1 VTAPTIQPGTRCE
14 CRDHGCSSDT
24 DHGDGTRCDRY
35 AMRIVRVKPPAENAD
50 VDTYLHQLALCEECA
65 EFHGDEEG
73 AR

>member
-1 VTAPTIQPGTRCE
+1 
-14 CRDHGCSSDT
+14 
-24 DHGDGTRCDRY
+24 
-35 AMRIVRVKPPAENAD
+35 MRIVRVKPPAENAD